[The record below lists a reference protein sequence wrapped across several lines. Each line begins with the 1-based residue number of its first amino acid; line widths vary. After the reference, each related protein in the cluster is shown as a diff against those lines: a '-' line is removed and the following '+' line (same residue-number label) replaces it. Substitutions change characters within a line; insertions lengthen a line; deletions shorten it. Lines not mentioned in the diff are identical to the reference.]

1 VNQRRDR
8 GRLPRVSVATV
19 VVRDGK
25 MLFVE
30 EESAR
35 GLVLNQPAG
44 HLDPGETLLQAAVR
58 ETIEESA
65 WTVRLTHLVGL
76 YQWRTP
82 DGQDF
87 VRVGFA
93 ADPVEHDPAREL
105 DTGIVRALWLSP
117 AELRAETPR
126 LRSPLV
132 LALADDWLAGARYP
146 LAMART
152 IGI

>member
-1 VNQRRDR
+1 MSQRRDR
-8 GRLPRVSVATV
+8 GQLPRVSVATV

-30 EESAR
+30 EHSTR

-58 ETIEESA
+58 ETLEESA

-76 YQWRTP
+76 YQWRAP

-93 ADPVEHDPAREL
+93 ADPVAHDPAREL

-117 AELRAETPR
+117 EELHAENAR

-132 LALADDWLAGARYP
+132 QALVDDWRAGARYP
-146 LAMART
+146 LEMART
-152 IGI
+152 INP